1 MKISSQFY
9 FRIPLSIFMAVSVYS
24 VVPLSHW
31 VWLHGG
37 VFNDVVQ
44 VQYLISNLNKIFECN
59 KVPMK
64 KNIRKTVNNT
74 LIKW

>member
-1 MKISSQFY
+1 MKISSPFY

-37 VFNDVVQ
+37 VFNEVVQ
-44 VQYLISNLNKIFECN
+44 VQ
-59 KVPMK
+59 
-64 KNIRKTVNNT
+64 
-74 LIKW
+74 